1 MMDILSGQQ
10 VEPLHFFRSIMKSHK
25 FELEK
30 VDFLNMKRD
39 SSKTNHPMTF
49 LTLENA
55 TQATLSSNF
64 QRKKIFLFEKS
75 RHL

>member
-39 SSKTNHPMTF
+39 S
-49 LTLENA
+49 
-55 TQATLSSNF
+55 
-64 QRKKIFLFEKS
+64 
-75 RHL
+75 